1 MGNNKNHL
9 ANVDIFNDT
18 LNLIENIDTNSVTTK
33 HNFTEIVS
41 GFNIRQGEISVIPLD
56 TISAAQQ
63 TLGRTCVLNM
73 ASSKTAG
80 GGVRDGRVA
89 QEECLFRCTNLAETI
104 IQDFYPLSITE
115 GLYTK
120 DAIIIKNSDYEYIE
134 PVSIDCVTV
143 PAIDKTKNII
153 DDWSVVKHGTGWEI
167 NTNYEYNTKMKI
179 KLMLS
184 LAYLNNCDNIILGAW
199 GCGVF
204 KNDPQTIA
212 NFFHEILVLEEY
224 KYMFNKVIFAVIND
238 NNSVGNNYEIFKNI
252 LS

>member
-1 MGNNKNHL
+1 
-9 ANVDIFNDT
+9 
-18 LNLIENIDTNSVTTK
+18 
-33 HNFTEIVS
+33 
-41 GFNIRQGEISVIPLD
+41 
-56 TISAAQQ
+56 
-63 TLGRTCVLNM
+63 
-73 ASSKTAG
+73 
-80 GGVRDGRVA
+80 
-89 QEECLFRCTNLAETI
+89 
-104 IQDFYPLSITE
+104 
-115 GLYTK
+115 
-120 DAIIIKNSDYEYIE
+120 
-134 PVSIDCVTV
+134 
-143 PAIDKTKNII
+143 
-153 DDWSVVKHGTGWEI
+153 
-167 NTNYEYNTKMKI
+167 MKI